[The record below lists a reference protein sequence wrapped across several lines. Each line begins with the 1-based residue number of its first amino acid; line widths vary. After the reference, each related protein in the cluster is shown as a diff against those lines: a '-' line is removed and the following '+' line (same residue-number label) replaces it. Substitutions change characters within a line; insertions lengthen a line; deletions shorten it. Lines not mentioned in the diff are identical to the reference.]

1 MSDDEEKKLADV
13 IEFPYHKLKG
23 SSMSSEEKYVN
34 ALDRFDPAEMDDA
47 TLVATLQ
54 SCPLT

>member
-23 SSMSSEEKYVN
+23 SSMASEEKYAN
-34 ALDRFDPAEMDDA
+34 ALDRFEPTEMEDP
-47 TLVATLQ
+47 TLMATLQ
-54 SCPLT
+54 SCPP